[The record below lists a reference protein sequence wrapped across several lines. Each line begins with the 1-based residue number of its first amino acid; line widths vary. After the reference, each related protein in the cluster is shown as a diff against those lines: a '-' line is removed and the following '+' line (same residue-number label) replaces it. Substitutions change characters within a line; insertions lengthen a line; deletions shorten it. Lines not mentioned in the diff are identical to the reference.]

1 MTTNM
6 SKAEAEKRIRSTVL
20 RHATDIEDRKRLQSR
35 IADLI
40 VEAFDLPSKT
50 DADPARPQLSDA
62 SLFKQC
68 LGLFQASDLDD
79 LVYER
84 NVDNRCGYA
93 LCPKPNQKLSHN
105 GDLMWNKKGG
115 KDFKLVNKAEMEKW
129 CSQLC
134 QERTAFVRAQLGTEP
149 AWLRDVK
156 AVDIKFLD
164 EVGTDNLVESL
175 NVSHLKDVTHESCFF
190 RASGPLT
197 TTSPS
202 RSPKQQMTM
211 SQRKCRH
218 FPLSAA
224 NSRSIALTTLLHLSR
239 SRATLFRRLHP

>member
-1 MTTNM
+1 MTTKM

-20 RHATDIEDRKRLQSR
+20 RHATDIEDRKRLQSC
-35 IADLI
+35 ISDLI

-50 DADPARPQLSDA
+50 DADPARPQPSDA

-84 NVDNRCGYA
+84 NVDNRCGYS

-129 CSQLC
+129 CSPLC

-156 AVDIKFLD
+156 AVDITFLD

-175 NVSHLKDVTHESCFF
+175 NSLSLAKAAEDDIAEKMQALALERGELKVN
-190 RASGPLT
+190 RADNSVALVEKSSDEIPKA
-197 TTSPS
+197 PS
-202 RSPKQQMTM
+202 LKSKQQNAVEGH
-211 SQRKCRH
+211 QPRKVR
-218 FPLSAA
+218 FQSP
-224 NSRSIALTTLLHLSR
+224 
-239 SRATLFRRLHP
+239 

>member
-1 MTTNM
+1 M

-20 RHATDIEDRKRLQSR
+20 RHATDIEGRKRLQSR

-40 VEAFDLPSKT
+40 VQAFDLPSKQ
-50 DADPARPQLSDA
+50 DADPASPQPSDA

-115 KDFKLVNKAEMEKW
+115 KDFILVNKAEMEKW
-129 CSQLC
+129 CSPLC
-134 QERTAFVRAQLGTEP
+134 HERTAFVRAQLGTEP
-149 AWLRDVK
+149 AWLRDGK

-175 NVSHLKDVTHESCFF
+175 NSLSLAKAADDDVVEKLQALALERGELNVNRADDSVALVEKSSDEIPKAPSLKW
-190 RASGPLT
+190 
-197 TTSPS
+197 
-202 RSPKQQMTM
+202 KQQNVVEGY
-211 SQRKCRH
+211 QPRKVR
-218 FPLSAA
+218 FQNP
-224 NSRSIALTTLLHLSR
+224 
-239 SRATLFRRLHP
+239 